1 MPQEVQFTNP
11 QEQPSFED
19 NKLISVTTNRNKIEK
34 KQTKKDESSKS
45 LKRTAPNDVAEQGD
59 AKRKATQGSKKSV
72 EKSVDS
78 ATLTESDSNSI
89 EENAAALLS
98 SAQQINTLQV
108 TVESPPNQQFES
120 LSSSTTSTMANSVS
134 SPIAVDPSLSSSQS
148 ITSPLHT
155 NMGDFL
161 NNSATATTQIQSQE
175 NNSSGKRSNS
185 RNLSNDERRQRRL
198 LRNRVAAKE
207 CRRKKKLYVAD
218 LEEKVT
224 RLEEENIR
232 LHKEVEELNSKLG
245 QCTIRTE
252 DNVRLQ
258 KELEELKAKLE
269 LRLSQSDVKKE
280 SKTNFKGEP
289 GKIDSAEP
297 RLNSLKS

>member
-11 QEQPSFED
+11 QEQPAFED

-45 LKRTAPNDVAEQGD
+45 LKRTAPNDIVEQGD

-72 EKSVDS
+72 EKSVDG

-89 EENAAALLS
+89 EESSAALLS
-98 SAQQINTLQV
+98 STQQINTLQV
-108 TVESPPNQQFES
+108 TVESPPNQQLES

-148 ITSPLHT
+148 MTSPLHT

-161 NNSATATTQIQSQE
+161 NSSATATAQIQSQE
-175 NNSSGKRSNS
+175 NNSS
-185 RNLSNDERRQRRL
+185 
-198 LRNRVAAKE
+198 AAKE

-245 QCTIRTE
+245 LCTIRTE